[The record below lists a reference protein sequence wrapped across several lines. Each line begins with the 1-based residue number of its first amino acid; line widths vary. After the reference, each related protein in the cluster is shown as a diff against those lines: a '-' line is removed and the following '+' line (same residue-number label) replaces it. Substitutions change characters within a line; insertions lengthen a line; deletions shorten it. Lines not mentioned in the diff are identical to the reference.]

1 MLARKIGRLLVKIG
15 DLVKLDKIA
24 YPQYRGKLG
33 IIHSEWEFNHFADVQ
48 VTGPED
54 LKWAVM
60 IDGRIHPYTI
70 NGKYIEVINENR

>member
-1 MLARKIGRLLVKIG
+1 MKIG

-33 IIHSEWEFNHFADVQ
+33 IIHSEWEYNRHALG
-48 VTGPED
+48 TAES

-70 NGKYIEVINENR
+70 NSKYIEVINENR

>member
-1 MLARKIGRLLVKIG
+1 MKIG

-33 IIHSEWEFNHFADVQ
+33 IIHSEWEYNHF
-48 VTGPED
+48 ED

-70 NGKYIEVINENR
+70 NSKYIEVINENR

>member
-1 MLARKIGRLLVKIG
+1 MKIG

-33 IIHSEWEFNHFADVQ
+33 IIHSEWEFNHFVPEL
-48 VTGPED
+48 GGSPPSPED

-70 NGKYIEVINENR
+70 NSKYIEVINENR